1 MNPVRGQETK
11 SNSIRTFALICVA
24 VTSAF
29 LIYCCYWLITL
40 LSSQGWCRRAMG
52 AVAETDGRAEFAVG
66 GCFRLLHDQVGAL
79 TVSLY
84 MALGSLSL
92 CLLVLMVIVV
102 AGGRLSFTASAK
114 GVSGSM
120 QSDESDSELPEP
132 DQSVLASADEV
143 TAKPVQP
150 EGGKGYE

>member
-1 MNPVRGQETK
+1 MKPAEREEKK

-52 AVAETDGRAEFAVG
+52 AVTDTGGRAEFAVG

-102 AGGRLSFTASAK
+102 AGGHVD
-114 GVSGSM
+114 GVVDTG
-120 QSDESDSELPEP
+120 
-132 DQSVLASADEV
+132 
-143 TAKPVQP
+143 
-150 EGGKGYE
+150 